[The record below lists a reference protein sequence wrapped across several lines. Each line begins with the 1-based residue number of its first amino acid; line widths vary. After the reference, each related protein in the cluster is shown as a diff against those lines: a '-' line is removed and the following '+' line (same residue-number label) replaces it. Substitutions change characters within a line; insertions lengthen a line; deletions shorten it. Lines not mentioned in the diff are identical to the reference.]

1 MSHGPMV
8 AWMVACLAGSAAFMI
23 SDFRPGRL
31 GASRAAWPAESS
43 LRRATDGPTI
53 LAFLHPRCPCTR
65 GTVTRLLESVRHEG
79 AQAHVVAV
87 AFAPGETQDP
97 AWTDGAYLQRIR
109 RELPEAEVA
118 LDRDGAEARRFHVWT
133 SGTILAYDRAGREVF
148 RGGITARR
156 GAGEDNAS
164 SRTFLGRVTA
174 DDGRAESAPVFGCP
188 ILAEDAT

>member
-1 MSHGPMV
+1 MSR
-8 AWMVACLAGSAAFMI
+8 AAILWLAACIAGSAAFVRG
-23 SDFRPGRL
+23 DFRPGRL
-31 GASRAAWPAESS
+31 GAALPAWPDGSALSRAAD
-43 LRRATDGPTI
+43 RTTVV
-53 LAFLHPRCPCTR
+53 AFLHPRCPCTR